1 MPQSPW
7 KLRFF
12 TIWSGQQLS
21 QVGTTI
27 GRFAL
32 IWWLTRET
40 GSAVVLA
47 NATMLALAPSILLMP
62 FVGPLIDRWNR
73 RLLILLSDTFIAL
86 VSLWLA
92 YLFWSGTMQIWHVYA
107 VMLLRS
113 LGSVFHGPAFSASIP
128 LMVPKSH
135 LVRISGMGSTLN
147 GINGI
152 IGPGLGALC
161 MELLPLHGI
170 MLIDVFTAILAIAP
184 LLLLAIPQ
192 PDAKHIESIRSAS
205 YFVNLKEGFRFVL
218 QWPGLLMLVG
228 GVALIKIV
236 ISPALSLTPLLIF
249 EHFGRTSVEYGMCQ
263 SLGGAGIILGGFILT
278 AWGGFK
284 RKIFTILMGLT
295 GLGLGVSLMGFLS
308 PDVFWPLLAL
318 FAFVGMMTVAFNA
331 PTGAILQ
338 ASIPKHIQG
347 RVFSLFGCLVSLTTP
362 IGLAIA
368 GPLAERVGVPFLFRW
383 GGILCIGISVI
394 GFFVPALRTMENRY
408 AGESELQER

>member
-1 MPQSPW
+1 MLPKAPW

-12 TIWSGQQLS
+12 TIWTGQQLS
-21 QVGTTI
+21 QVGTII

-73 RLLILLSDTFIAL
+73 RTVILTSDSFIAL

-92 YLFWSGTMQIWHVYA
+92 YLFWSGTMQIWHVYV
-107 VMLLRS
+107 VMLARS
-113 LGSVFHGPAFSASIP
+113 VGSVFHGPAFSASVP
-128 LMVPKSH
+128 LMVPKRH

-147 GINGI
+147 GIKGI

-170 MLIDVFTAILAIAP
+170 MLIDVFTALLAIVP

-192 PDAKHIESIRSAS
+192 PDAKHIERIRSAS

-263 SLGGAGIILGGFILT
+263 SLSGAGVILGGFILT

-347 RVFSLFGCLVSLTTP
+347 RVFSLFGSLVSLTAP

-383 GGILCIGISVI
+383 GGILCVGISLI
-394 GFFVPALRTMENRY
+394 GFFVPALRTMETRY
-408 AGESELQER
+408 GDESK

>member
-1 MPQSPW
+1 MSSQASW

-12 TIWSGQQLS
+12 TIWTGQQLS
-21 QVGTTI
+21 QVGTII

-40 GSAVVLA
+40 GSAVVLT
-47 NATMLALAPSILLMP
+47 NATMVSLAPSILLMP

-73 RLLILLSDTFIAL
+73 RIVILISDSFIAL

-92 YLFWSGTMQIWHVYA
+92 YLFWSGSMQVWHVYV

-113 LGSVFHGPAFSASIP
+113 FGSIFHGPAFSASIP
-128 LMVPKSH
+128 LMVPEQH
-135 LVRISGMGSTLN
+135 LVRIQGMGFTLN
-147 GINGI
+147 GVRGI

-170 MLIDVFTAILAIAP
+170 MMIDVFTAVLAVFP

-192 PDAKHIESIRSAS
+192 PDHNHIERIRSAS
-205 YFVNLKEGFRFVL
+205 YFANLKEGLLFVL
-218 QWPGLLMLVG
+218 HWPGLLILLG
-228 GVALIKIV
+228 GVALIKV
-236 ISPALSLTPLLIF
+236 AVSPALSLTPLLIF
-249 EHFGRTSVEYGMCQ
+249 EHFGLSSVEYGMCQ
-263 SLGGAGIILGGFILT
+263 SFSGAGVILGGFILT

-284 RKIFTILMGLT
+284 RKIFTILMGFA

-308 PDVFWPLLAL
+308 GEVFWPLLAMC
-318 FAFVGMMTVAFNA
+318 AFVSIMTVAFNA
-331 PTGAILQ
+331 PTQAILM

-347 RVFSLFGCLVSLTTP
+347 RVFTLFGCLVSLTTP

-368 GPLAERVGVPFLFRW
+368 GPLAERVGVPFLFKW
-383 GGILCIGISVI
+383 GGILCAVI
-394 GFFVPALRTMENRY
+394 AGLGFFVPALRRMETRY
-408 AGESELQER
+408 ADEIE